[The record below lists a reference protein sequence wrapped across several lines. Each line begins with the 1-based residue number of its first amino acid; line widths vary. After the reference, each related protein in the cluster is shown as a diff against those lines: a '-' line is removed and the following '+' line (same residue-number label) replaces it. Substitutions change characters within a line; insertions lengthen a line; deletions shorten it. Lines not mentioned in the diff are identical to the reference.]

1 MKPIKLINQTES
13 EIPLLLQA
21 LAESVTTINI
31 LTHILQDEK
40 VNNNKEEKD
49 DIVHSI
55 GEASWHMTQ
64 KLEHLCMQKTYVN

>member
-13 EIPLLLQA
+13 KIPLLLQA

-40 VNNNKEEKD
+40 VNNNK
-49 DIVHSI
+49 
-55 GEASWHMTQ
+55 
-64 KLEHLCMQKTYVN
+64 